1 MDEQKPDGEITMEKT
16 LKRLFDYQ
24 RFANN
29 KRIADMIAD
38 TESRYNAA
46 PLSDDM
52 LELVSAAGEADD
64 QSKLKKDGDTD
75 DE

>member
-1 MDEQKPDGEITMEKT
+1 MNMERM
-16 LKRLFDYQ
+16 LSRLFDYQ

-29 KRIADMIAD
+29 KRIADMITD
-38 TESRYNAA
+38 TESRYNAV

-52 LELVSAAGEADD
+52 LELVSAAGEADI
-64 QSKLKKDGDTD
+64 QGKLKIGGDTD

>member
-1 MDEQKPDGEITMEKT
+1 MEKT

-24 RFANN
+24 CFANK

-52 LELVSAAGEADD
+52 LELVSAAAHP
-64 QSKLKKDGDTD
+64 QACLQ
-75 DE
+75 

>member
-1 MDEQKPDGEITMEKT
+1 MEKA

-24 RFANN
+24 RFADN

-38 TESRYNAA
+38 TESRYNAV

-52 LELVSAAGEADD
+52 LELVSAAGEADM
-64 QSKLKKDGDTD
+64 QGRLKKDGGTN

>member
-1 MDEQKPDGEITMEKT
+1 MEKAF
-16 LKRLFDYQ
+16 KRLFDYQ
-24 RFANN
+24 RFADN

-38 TESRYNAA
+38 TESRYNAV

-52 LELVSAAGEADD
+52 LELVSAAGEADI
-64 QSKLKKDGDTD
+64 QGRLKKDGGTN

>member
-1 MDEQKPDGEITMEKT
+1 MEKA

-24 RFANN
+24 RFADN
-29 KRIADMIAD
+29 KRRADMIAD
-38 TESRYNAA
+38 TESRYNAV

-52 LELVSAAGEADD
+52 LELVSAAGEADI
-64 QSKLKKDGDTD
+64 QGRLKKDGGTN

>member
-1 MDEQKPDGEITMEKT
+1 MEKA

-24 RFANN
+24 RFADN

-38 TESRYNAA
+38 TESRYNAV

-52 LELVSAAGEADD
+52 LELVSAAGESDI
-64 QSKLKKDGDTD
+64 QGRLKKDGGTN

>member
-1 MDEQKPDGEITMEKT
+1 MEKT

-24 RFANN
+24 RFADN

-38 TESRYNAA
+38 TESRYNAV

-52 LELVSAAGEADD
+52 LELVSAAGEADI
-64 QSKLKKDGDTD
+64 QGGLKKDGGTN

>member
-1 MDEQKPDGEITMEKT
+1 MEKA

-24 RFANN
+24 RFADN

-38 TESRYNAA
+38 TESRFNAV

-52 LELVSAAGEADD
+52 LELVSAAGEADM
-64 QSKLKKDGDTD
+64 QGRLKKDGGTN

>member
-1 MDEQKPDGEITMEKT
+1 MEKT

-38 TESRYNAA
+38 TESRYNNALL
-46 PLSDDM
+46 PDDM
-52 LELVSAAGEADD
+52 LELVSAAGEADI
-64 QSKLKKDGDTD
+64 QGRLKIGGDTN

>member
-1 MDEQKPDGEITMEKT
+1 
-16 LKRLFDYQ
+16 
-24 RFANN
+24 
-29 KRIADMIAD
+29 MIAD

-52 LELVSAAGEADD
+52 LELVSAAGEADI
-64 QSKLKKDGDTD
+64 QGKLKTGGDTD

>member
-1 MDEQKPDGEITMEKT
+1 MEKPCSNGEITMEKA

-24 RFANN
+24 RFADN

-38 TESRYNAA
+38 TESRYNAV

-52 LELVSAAGEADD
+52 LELVSAAGEADI
-64 QSKLKKDGDTD
+64 QGGLKKDGGTN

>member
-1 MDEQKPDGEITMEKT
+1 MEKT

-38 TESRYNAA
+38 TESRYNAS
-46 PLSDDM
+46 PLSDDA
-52 LELVSAAGEADD
+52 LELVNAAGDPDAAN
-64 QSKLKKDGDTD
+64 LKKDGDTD

>member
-1 MDEQKPDGEITMEKT
+1 MEKA

-24 RFANN
+24 RFADN

-38 TESRYNAA
+38 TESRYNAV

-52 LELVSAAGEADD
+52 LELVSAAGEADM
-64 QSKLKKDGDTD
+64 QGRLKKDGGTND
-75 DE
+75 

>member
-1 MDEQKPDGEITMEKT
+1 MEKT

-46 PLSDDM
+46 PLSDDI
-52 LELVSAAGEADD
+52 LELVSAAGEADI
-64 QSKLKKDGDTD
+64 QGKLKIGGDTD

>member
-1 MDEQKPDGEITMEKT
+1 MEKPCSNGEITMEKT

-24 RFANN
+24 RFADN

-38 TESRYNAA
+38 TESRYNAV

-52 LELVSAAGEADD
+52 LEFVSAAGEADI
-64 QSKLKKDGDTD
+64 QGRLEIGGDTD